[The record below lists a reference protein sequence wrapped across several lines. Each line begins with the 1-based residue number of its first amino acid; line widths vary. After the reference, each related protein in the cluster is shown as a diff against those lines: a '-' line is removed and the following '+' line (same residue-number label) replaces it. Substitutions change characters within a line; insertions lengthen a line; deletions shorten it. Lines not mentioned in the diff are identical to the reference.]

1 MLCVSS
7 SFLVARCILVSYML
21 LYMFSDNSGN
31 TICYMRLSSFKSS
44 PRTPIYLAPPISS
57 FTHVMYRQSHRLLCR
72 QRADWMRKVVG
83 IAIVPV
89 IWFLREKTVENKF
102 STSFFFMNIGSL
114 LPVVL
119 I

>member
-1 MLCVSS
+1 
-7 SFLVARCILVSYML
+7 
-21 LYMFSDNSGN
+21 
-31 TICYMRLSSFKSS
+31 
-44 PRTPIYLAPPISS
+44 
-57 FTHVMYRQSHRLLCR
+57 
-72 QRADWMRKVVG
+72 MRKVVG